1 MPHDSPEKPPLH
13 KDSLM
18 GELESIKDLL
28 DKEVGPTIPTLDD
41 SIADTADSLIPEFNL
56 DSIFDEPVNTA
67 PPTLADTLSSTSV
80 PKTLTPIL
88 DDQSTSTP
96 QSLLPATEKTPTP
109 AKENSRPKKPER
121 QQQPDF
127 SIELLIQE
135 IVDEYIPHIE
145 AQLRE
150 RLSQCE
156 PDIIRQLADKKV
168 SP

>member
-1 MPHDSPEKPPLH
+1 MPHDSPEKSPLQ

-41 SIADTADSLIPEFNL
+41 SIANPADNQVPELNL
-56 DSIFDEPVNTA
+56 DSIFDELANTK
-67 PPTLADTLSSTSV
+67 PPTLAGSLSGNTPEAV
-80 PKTLTPIL
+80 PPIL
-88 DDQSTSTP
+88 EYQSTASPESTIP
-96 QSLLPATEKTPTP
+96 DTATDTGKAE
-109 AKENSRPKKPER
+109 ENTSPHKHER